1 MGDPGLKGHPLLG
14 LFRSPDGS
22 GEEDLGLAADLRWV
36 GFKRGQVVEG
46 GAYSDAIIGGGGQG
60 VIISSAQQTSTE
72 CRLCAVR
79 DVHRLD
85 AGEKAESRADQV
97 CRPEDAI
104 FPSEEQCSDS

>member
-46 GAYSDAIIGGGGQG
+46 GAYSDAIIGRG
-60 VIISSAQQTSTE
+60 VRVLSFPLLNKHLLSADCVPCEMCT
-72 CRLCAVR
+72 V
-79 DVHRLD
+79 
-85 AGEKAESRADQV
+85 
-97 CRPEDAI
+97 
-104 FPSEEQCSDS
+104 